1 MVILKA
7 SIPLLVISM
16 TVNNLKMD
24 LERIL
29 YYFNVFSGFLGLHF
43 YLHLCTIEGNSESE
57 IWKNFVVVEILC
69 LILPLLLLLGQLML
83 KIRGFQQENIL

>member
-7 SIPLLVISM
+7 AIPLLVISII
-16 TVNNLKMD
+16 VNNLKLD

-43 YLHLCTIEGNSESE
+43 YLHLCIEGYSESE
-57 IWKNFVVVEILC
+57 IWKNFIVVEILC
-69 LILPLLLLLGQLML
+69 LILPILILCGRLML